1 MSPLNLEEI
10 ERIRKQATRV
20 DWSAGICHVATIN
33 DLDTVAIIAA
43 RDNFKIKNPRLVP
56 EVDGWDAITFLNKAK
71 VAINGQLTRTAIILL
86 GKPEAEHHISP
97 AIARITWVLKDKD
110 NVEKDYQHFT
120 CPFIIAVN
128 EVYGKIRNLKYRYIK
143 DDTLFPDEVDQYDQ
157 FLI

>member
-1 MSPLNLEEI
+1 LNLEEI

-110 NVEKDYQHFT
+110 NVEK
-120 CPFIIAVN
+120 
-128 EVYGKIRNLKYRYIK
+128 EVYGKIQNLKYRYIK
-143 DDTLFPDEVDQYDQ
+143 DGTLFPDEVDQYDQ
-157 FLI
+157 FKGISKNLRYEATIKRKK